1 MQCTTMQWEKVKKAG
16 LAPTARTSFALVT
29 HKKRAIMFGGVTD
42 QHGRGDHMYSTL
54 HDDLYQFN
62 LDSRRWYPIAVQ
74 APPKAK
80 ATQEAKLAVSSSNQ
94 QSPGGASLGT
104 PNNSTAL
111 GTVDCDQGRADG
123 PEQSEAT
130 SSAQLSSG
138 SSPQAAAAHA
148 QSGNA
153 EASHHPQGA
162 HPTQLVHGADG
173 ASEQQGGVQPDLAD
187 KLSQAGV
194 DKESALYKAAAR
206 IQSRFRGFR
215 LRKVRHLSPHMFHG
229 AIALD
234 LRLLVLYI
242 QALCA
247 YRERHNLY
255 CMSCLGKY
263 AIEMYDVS
271 CAYHVTV
278 RECNSAQYPSIGC
291 VDAGIQSL

>member
-1 MQCTTMQWEKVKKAG
+1 MLHQHSLLQFTVCIAHHTCTAMQCTTMQWEKVKKAG

-74 APPKAK
+74 APLKAK
-80 ATQEAKLAVSSSNQ
+80 ATQEAKPALSSSNQ
-94 QSPGGASLGT
+94 QSHGGASLGT

-111 GTVDCDQGRADG
+111 GTVDCDLGRADG
-123 PEQSEAT
+123 SSPGQSEAT
-130 SSAQLSSG
+130 SSAQLTSG

-148 QSGNA
+148 QSGNTDTA
-153 EASHHPQGA
+153 HHSQGI

-206 IQSRFRGFR
+206 IQSRFRGYR
-215 LRKVRHLSPHMFHG
+215 LRKVPHLSPHMFHG

-234 LRLLVLYI
+234 LRLLVLYM

-247 YRERHNLY
+247 SGETQSVLHFL
-255 CMSCLGKY
+255 SGK
-263 AIEMYDVS
+263 V
-271 CAYHVTV
+271 C
-278 RECNSAQYPSIGC
+278 C
-291 VDAGIQSL
+291 